1 MRVALSSFLAD
12 DAVPRAERDDV
23 APLPADFAA
32 LPTDPVLPSRIRG
45 RVLLVEDNPV
55 NRMVAQRLHDL
66 LGLSCDA
73 VEHGKLAIERLA
85 AQRYDAVLLDCQMQ
99 IMDGYGA
106 TPLLPGAA

>member
-66 LGLSCDA
+66 LGDRKVVVEGKSVA
-73 VEHGKLAIERLA
+73 VGVGLGGR
-85 AQRYDAVLLDCQMQ
+85 RYLIKKHTTNRQ
-99 IMDGYGA
+99 
-106 TPLLPGAA
+106 